1 MIIIELSCRAFN
13 MQLDTASRIGL
24 VSFAAA
30 MPDDVITETSAISPK
45 KAVRPL
51 VPMRHPAAE

>member
-1 MIIIELSCRAFN
+1 MIVIELSCRASD

-24 VSFAAA
+24 SFAAA
-30 MPDDVITETSAISPK
+30 MPGDIITETSAISPK

-51 VPMRHPAAE
+51 APMRHPAAE